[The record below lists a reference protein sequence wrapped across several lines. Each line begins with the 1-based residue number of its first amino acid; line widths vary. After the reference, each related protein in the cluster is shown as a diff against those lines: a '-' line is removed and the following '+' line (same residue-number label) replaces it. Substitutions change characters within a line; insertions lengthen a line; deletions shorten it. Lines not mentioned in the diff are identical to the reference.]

1 MPMPG
6 FGRAERRNMPKK
18 QFSEEFKKKTI
29 KNMIRFGL
37 TKKEAAHKVKVTETA
52 LGYWEDK
59 YYYEAMQELEEE
71 KKTEETTCRGKDK
84 KRSYLASGRWYCRI
98 LWLEIKIN

>member
-1 MPMPG
+1 
-6 FGRAERRNMPKK
+6 MPKK

-37 TKKEAAHKVKVTETA
+37 TKKEAA

-71 KKTEETTCRGKDK
+71 KRQK
-84 KRSYLASGRWYCRI
+84 KRHADGK
-98 LWLEIKIN
+98 IKREVIWHQVDGIAGYYG

>member
-37 TKKEAAHKVKVTETA
+37 TKKEAAHKVKVTETS
-52 LGYWEDK
+52 LGYWE
-59 YYYEAMQELEEE
+59 
-71 KKTEETTCRGKDK
+71 DK

>member
-1 MPMPG
+1 
-6 FGRAERRNMPKK
+6 MPKK

-71 KKTEETTCRGKDK
+71 KRQK
-84 KRSYLASGRWYCRI
+84 KRHADGK
-98 LWLEIKIN
+98 IKREVLQDIMVRNKNKLNAYKIRVKKY

>member
-1 MPMPG
+1 MPG

-52 LGYWEDK
+52 LGYW
-59 YYYEAMQELEEE
+59 
-71 KKTEETTCRGKDK
+71 
-84 KRSYLASGRWYCRI
+84 
-98 LWLEIKIN
+98 

>member
-1 MPMPG
+1 MPG

-52 LGYWEDK
+52 LGYW
-59 YYYEAMQELEEE
+59 
-71 KKTEETTCRGKDK
+71 KDK

>member
-1 MPMPG
+1 
-6 FGRAERRNMPKK
+6 MPKK

-52 LGYWEDK
+52 LGYK
-59 YYYEAMQELEEE
+59 FVA
-71 KKTEETTCRGKDK
+71 KTHT
-84 KRSYLASGRWYCRI
+84 LACGMKATFHLTYT
-98 LWLEIKIN
+98 

>member
-1 MPMPG
+1 
-6 FGRAERRNMPKK
+6 MPKK

-59 YYYEAMQELEEE
+59 YYYEAMQELADE
-71 KKTEETTCRGKDK
+71 KRQR
-84 KRSYLASGRWYCRI
+84 KRSTAQKDNRKSVWHQVNSIAGYWR
-98 LWLEIKIN
+98 

>member
-1 MPMPG
+1 MPG

-37 TKKEAAHKVKVTETA
+37 TKKVTETA

-71 KKTEETTCRGKDK
+71 KRQK
-84 KRSYLASGRWYCRI
+84 KRHADGK
-98 LWLEIKIN
+98 IKREVIWHQVDGIAGYYG

>member
-1 MPMPG
+1 MPG

-59 YYYEAMQELEEE
+59 YYYEAAEMALIDTDVRRTFA
-71 KKTEETTCRGKDK
+71 KI
-84 KRSYLASGRWYCRI
+84 KREVIWHQVDGIAGYYG
-98 LWLEIKIN
+98 

>member
-1 MPMPG
+1 
-6 FGRAERRNMPKK
+6 MPKK

-59 YYYEAMQELEEE
+59 YYYEAM
-71 KKTEETTCRGKDK
+71 
-84 KRSYLASGRWYCRI
+84 
-98 LWLEIKIN
+98 